1 LETSNL
7 QQSPGPEISISDDPW
22 KEVYQAHPVGLV
34 EAIIWMAASTLAQMG
49 VGELVRGGYLMVPE
63 WSPRFGPQVLVMC
76 TFTVALF
83 GYWKFIRRAKLRGLG
98 LRLDRLPGDLWFTL
112 VAAIAMGAFYLVAA
126 GVYWAVLRLFFD
138 NPDIMFKE
146 HLRGAIFSES
156 SVLYYAG
163 VMLLFPVLEE
173 IWFRGLLYTPMRR
186 ELGRWPAII
195 VLSLLF
201 AFAHSN
207 AVPINQFFGGLIFAY
222 AYERRR
228 TLVAPILLHILGNS
242 ALAVVGWALVKW
254 NLV

>member
-1 LETSNL
+1 LENKDL
-7 QQSPGPEISISDDPW
+7 QQSAAPEISISEDPW
-22 KEVYQAHPVGLV
+22 KEVYPHHPLGLV

-49 VGELVRGGYLMVPE
+49 VGELVSAGHITLPA
-63 WSPRFGPQVLVMC
+63 WSPRFGLQLLVMLV
-76 TFTVALF
+76 FTIALF
-83 GYWKFIRRAKLRGLG
+83 TYWKFIRHAKLRGLG

-112 VAAIAMGAFYLVAA
+112 KAAIGMGLFYLFAA
-126 GVYWAVLRLFFD
+126 GVYWVVLQLFFD
-138 NPDIMFKE
+138 DPDATFRE
-146 HLRGAIFSES
+146 HLRGAIFSETS
-156 SVLYYAG
+156 ILYYVG
-163 VMLLFPVLEE
+163 VMLLFPVFEE

-195 VLSLLF
+195 ILSLLF